1 MLSSRAASL
10 AAEDSSL
17 MTPGPKH
24 KASNLGAPVS
34 SRGCL
39 SGMAVKEEESPPG
52 PERRESEEQ
61 LIKAGTLRSTQQS
74 PSPERSRDWRGGSPD
89 HAE

>member
-1 MLSSRAASL
+1 MLSSRATSL

-17 MTPGPKH
+17 ITPGGKH
-24 KASNLGAPVS
+24 KASNLGAPMG

-39 SGMAVKEEESPPG
+39 AGMAVKEEDPPG

-61 LIKAGTLRSTQQS
+61 LIKAGTLRSTQPS

-89 HAE
+89 HVE